1 MEFVTYAIFPDR
13 IQYIAL
19 VFFFLNQPAT
29 TETSPLPLHAA
40 LPITWTR
47 AVRFVRFAIGNQSAP
62 RGSPA
67 RAAGRASPSCEGR
80 TSLQLP
86 PRQAL
91 LSTEPRR
98 ESPQQHAGIAPTW
111 KPIVQTARTSA
122 LARALPMTQT
132 VNLALTNCSLRDEP
146 RGTPVR
152 PPLLAPR
159 GASKPLRRCSRI
171 EPSRRGSESR

>member
-1 MEFVTYAIFPDR
+1 MYQSYGDDLMTFY
-13 IQYIAL
+13 
-19 VFFFLNQPAT
+19 FFF
-29 TETSPLPLHAA
+29 SSRRRH
-40 LPITWTR
+40 TR
-47 AVRFVRFAIGNQSAP
+47 CSRDWSSDVCS
-62 RGSPA
+62 SD
-67 RAAGRASPSCEGR
+67 
-80 TSLQLP
+80 L
-86 PRQAL
+86 
-91 LSTEPRR
+91 TEPRR

-152 PPLLAPR
+152 RPLLAPR